1 MQKKNSGKLKKK
13 VILEKKR
20 RKKQKKRESWKKK
33 EKKKR
38 SGLWIT
44 VVIHS
49 AFECGETVISSHH
62 LDVCIMCLFY
72 SFLNHLNFFFMSSRC
87 FGFY

>member
-1 MQKKNSGKLKKK
+1 MKKK

-20 RKKQKKRESWKKK
+20 RKKQKKKKVKK
-33 EKKKR
+33 ENEKYKKERKKNA
-38 SGLWIT
+38 LWIT

-49 AFECGETVISSHH
+49 AFGCGGTVIPPHH

-72 SFLNHLNFFFMSSRC
+72 SFLNHFNFFLCLLDALVFIK
-87 FGFY
+87 